1 VAVNEVELSKIGG
14 KLRVGTYGRGF
25 WEIETPSCSLT
36 LVYGNISQAAG
47 TYSASE
53 TITSQAN
60 ITTPTNY
67 YAGKSIS
74 LNPPFSAGP
83 SEVFLAKI
91 QGCN

>member
-1 VAVNEVELSKIGG
+1 M
-14 KLRVGTYGRGF
+14 RVGTYGRGL
-25 WEIETPSCSLT
+25 WEIDTPNCQLT
-36 LVYGNISQAAG
+36 LTYGNINQVAG
-47 TYSASE
+47 TYSATE

-60 ITTPTNY
+60 VATPTNY

-83 SEVFLAKI
+83 SEVFVAKI